1 MGATRRNFIKLGTI
15 TAATIAMPLGAI
27 DKASKLAAPSFQVTD
42 DEYNALSYLTAE
54 DFKPFAGSVFK
65 AQSASGTTSLILAEV
80 QDASALNPPA
90 ATKTGTTVPAAGQGT
105 FALRFRG
112 ISGKPL
118 EQGTYVFNNRAFPP
132 FAMFIV
138 PSGSHPAYY
147 TGLVNRSVQ

>member
-1 MGATRRNFIKLGTI
+1 LVCGDVATVIPAGNVSVKET
-15 TAATIAMPLGAI
+15 PLR
-27 DKASKLAAPSFQVTD
+27 
-42 DEYNALSYLTAE
+42 LTEA
-54 DFKPFAGSVFK
+54 
-65 AQSASGTTSLILAEV
+65 AQSASGTTSLILADV
-80 QDASALNPPA
+80 QDASTLNPPA
-90 ATKTGTTVPAAGQGT
+90 ATKTNSTAPVAGQGT

-118 EQGTYVFNNRAFPP
+118 EQGTYVFNNRAFPR